1 MGLNTLSAIVVVI
14 VASLNSLN
22 VHARKRARTYG
33 TVMKYMPHLVHLYCG
48 VFGSNDRASRPTKGG
63 TQAAAMMY
71 MRRFCTF
78 LV

>member
-1 MGLNTLSAIVVVI
+1 MGLDILLAIVIVL
-14 VASLNSLN
+14 VASFDSLN

-33 TVMKYMPHLVHLYCG
+33 TVMKYIPHLVHMYSG
-48 VFGSNDRASRPTKGG
+48 VLGSSDRASNPTKGG
-63 TQAAAMMY
+63 TQEAAMMY

>member
-1 MGLNTLSAIVVVI
+1 MTLAVVI
-14 VASLNSLN
+14 IFVAAFDSLN

-33 TVMKYMPHLVHLYCG
+33 TVMKYMPHLVHMYSG
-48 VFGSNDRASRPTKGG
+48 VLGSSDSASKPTKGG
-63 TQAAAMMY
+63 TQEAAMIY